1 MRYRVIHRTT
11 FKYRQP
17 VTVGKHVACLRPRT
31 LPDQHVVES
40 QLHIEP
46 VPATM
51 TERTDYFGNLLYFFT
66 VQEPHKELVVETR
79 SEVNVKAKRRPSS
92 VESISWEQAVEQVQV
107 DQSAAGLDAF
117 QFRFESPRIKPR
129 PEFAAYASESFTAGR
144 PMREALLEL
153 TARIHRDFKFDSKVT
168 NVRTTPEEVFR
179 KKRGVCQD
187 FAHFQIACLRALNVS
202 ARYVSGYLRTYPP
215 VGQPRLVGAD
225 ASHAWLSA
233 YCPGVGWMDVDPT
246 NNLEPSDE
254 HVTIGWGRE
263 YGDVSPLY
271 GVIQGGGAHTLT
283 VSVDLEALGG

>member
-11 FKYRQP
+11 FKYRHP
-17 VTVGKHVACLRPRT
+17 VTVGKHVACLCPRT

-79 SEVNVKAKRRPSS
+79 SEVDVKAKQRPSS
-92 VESISWEQAVEQVQV
+92 VESIAWEQAVEQVQV
-107 DQSAAGLDAF
+107 DQSPAGLDAF

-187 FAHFQIACLRALNVS
+187 FAHFQIACLRALNIS

-283 VSVDLEALGG
+283 VSVDLEALGA

>member
-17 VTVGKHVACLRPRT
+17 VTVGKHVACLCPRT

-79 SEVNVKAKRRPSS
+79 SQVNVKAKQRPSL

-107 DQSAAGLDAF
+107 DQSPAGLDAF

-187 FAHFQIACLRALNVS
+187 FAHFEIACLRALNIS

-215 VGQPRLVGAD
+215 VGQPKLVGAD